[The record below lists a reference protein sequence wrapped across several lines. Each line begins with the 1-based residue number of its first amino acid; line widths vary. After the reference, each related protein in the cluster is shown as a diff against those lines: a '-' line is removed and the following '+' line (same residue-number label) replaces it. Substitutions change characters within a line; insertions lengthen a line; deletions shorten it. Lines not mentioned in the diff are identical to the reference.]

1 MDIIRELDQQFTCN
15 DIIITDT
22 MSNWKYSDAKDY
34 YYRDIAAVIGSEG
47 IGKYKIQIA
56 DKIIEFNV
64 TN

>member
-1 MDIIRELDQQFTCN
+1 
-15 DIIITDT
+15 